1 MTYKMLKICTL
12 LLSIL
17 LILAVGITACVQF
30 PASEESGVGFSGAG
44 NGTGSK
50 TYQAVIMK
58 STGSRLAPQN
68 AKALY
73 SAVDKGT
80 LWGPIRAHLQ
90 LSARDENQP
99 QVQEQIRWFAK
110 NPVYLKDAVNGAAP
124 YIYYVYSQVR
134 LRNLPT
140 ELVLLPIIESGYN
153 PSATN
158 SSSGAAGLWQ
168 LMTSTAKGYGVH
180 QDRSFD
186 GRRDIISSTNAALNY
201 LSYLRSFFG
210 GDWLLAIAAYDT
222 GEGNVQNAIRHNTQQ
237 DKNTHFWALPLA
249 SETRSYIPRLL
260 ALAAIVKNP
269 AKYGVSLPPVSD
281 KPYLGLVNANSM
293 SLTHVAKLAG
303 MNVAKLKELN
313 PGVKSSS
320 AAIKRGQLALP
331 IDRVALYKQQLA
343 TVSTLNSKVQIADKR
358 LVLKQAGSESKS
370 SVQLVTN
377 QAKPSPATLVK
388 AVKANSNAQQIH
400 VVKSGDTLAGIAKHY
415 HVSVKKIQAW
425 NKLDS
430 DFLKP
435 GEKLKIMLS

>member
-1 MTYKMLKICTL
+1 MTYKMLKIYTL
-12 LLSIL
+12 LLTVL
-17 LILAVGITACVQF
+17 LALAVGITACVRF
-30 PASEESGVGFSGAG
+30 PASEEGEIGLG
-44 NGTGSK
+44 GSHSDTDSK
-50 TYQAVIMK
+50 FYQTVIMK
-58 STGSRLAPQN
+58 STGSSLAPEN

-80 LWGPIRAHLQ
+80 LWEPIRAHLQ
-90 LSARDENQP
+90 LSAREENQP

-110 NPVYLKDAVNGAAP
+110 NPVYLKDAVNRAAP
-124 YIYYVYSQVR
+124 YIYYVYAQVR
-134 LRNLPT
+134 KRDLPT

-168 LMTSTAKGYGVH
+168 LMTSTARGYGVH
-180 QDRSFD
+180 QDRGFD
-186 GRRDIISSTNAALNY
+186 GRRDISSSTNAALNY
-201 LSYLRSFFG
+201 LTYLRSFFG

-269 AKYGVSLPPVSD
+269 DKYGVSLPPVSA
-281 KPYLGLVNANSM
+281 KPYLALVDANHM
-293 SLTHVAKLAG
+293 SLTRVAKLAG
-303 MNVAKLKELN
+303 MSVAELKDLN
-313 PGVKSSS
+313 PGVKNTS
-320 AAIKRGQLALP
+320 AAVKRGQFALP

-343 TVSTLNSKVQIADKR
+343 VASTSNYKVNKVQPDNNR
-358 LVLKQAGSESKS
+358 LVSKPGSKGKQSPI
-370 SVQLVTN
+370 QLVDN
-377 QAKPSPATLVK
+377 QTKPS
-388 AVKANSNAQQIH
+388 SQQIH
-400 VVKSGDTLAGIAKHY
+400 LVKSGDTLDGIAKHY

-435 GEKLKIMLS
+435 GDKLKIMLS

>member
-1 MTYKMLKICTL
+1 MTYKMLKIYTL
-12 LLSIL
+12 LLTVL

-30 PASEESGVGFSGAG
+30 PSSGETTGKGLSGAG
-44 NGTGSK
+44 NDTDSA
-50 TYQAVIMK
+50 TYQTVVMK
-58 STGSRLAPQN
+58 STGSSLVPQN

-80 LWGPIRAHLQ
+80 LWAPIRAHLQ
-90 LSARDENQP
+90 LSAREENQP

-110 NPVYLKDAVNGAAP
+110 NPSYLKDAVNQAAP

-134 LRNLPT
+134 KRDLPT
-140 ELVLLPIIESGYN
+140 ELVLLPIIESGYD

-180 QDRSFD
+180 QDRGFD
-186 GRRDIISSTNAALNY
+186 GRRDIYSSTNAALNY
-201 LSYLRSFFG
+201 LTYLRSFFG

-222 GEGNVQNAIRHNTQQ
+222 GEGNVQSAIRQNTQRG
-237 DKNTHFWALPLA
+237 KNTHFWALPLA

-269 AKYGVSLPPVSD
+269 AKYGVSLPPVSA
-281 KPYLGLVNANSM
+281 KPYLELVNVNSM

-303 MNVAKLKELN
+303 MKVADLKELN

-320 AAIKRGQLALP
+320 VAIKRQLALP
-331 IDRVALYKQQLA
+331 IDRIALYKQQLA
-343 TVSTLNSKVQIADKR
+343 IASEPDYKVQTGNSKLA
-358 LVLKQAGSESKS
+358 LKQSGLKDKI
-370 SVQLVTN
+370 QLVSHKT
-377 QAKPSPATLVK
+377 QSTSIDSKR
-388 AVKANSNAQQIH
+388 NSDSQKIYL
-400 VVKSGDTLAGIAKHY
+400 VKSGDTLTDIARKY
-415 HVSVKKIQAW
+415 HVSVEKIQAW